1 MEPTIPASPEPS
13 KTNELTL
20 DPSKTNEP
28 TPDPSKTNEPTT
40 DPSKTNEPTPDP
52 DTSLLAPV
60 SENIRQ
66 DAASWCFRIRDLGKC
81 FGAHWAV
88 RNLSITLRHGEV
100 YGLLGPNGAG
110 KTTTLRMI
118 AGLIEPDEGSL
129 QLSGVDRDAA
139 PLEARK
145 KIGFVTGS
153 TGLYQRLTPIELLHF
168 FAKLHEIP
176 KHEAQRRIDELVDA
190 LALHSFA
197 KQQAATLSTG
207 QKQRVNLA
215 RALLHQPTLLIL
227 DEPTAGLDIISAD
240 FILQTIQ
247 KARKDGRSVIL
258 STHILTETELLCDRI
273 GVLFGGKLAQEGSLA
288 QLFQTTQTHSLAQ
301 AFLKII
307 QQADPLAAPHA
318 SAHMNHTTENAR

>member
-1 MEPTIPASPEPS
+1 MEPTISPSTE
-13 KTNELTL
+13 
-20 DPSKTNEP
+20 PSKTNEP

-40 DPSKTNEPTPDP
+40 DP

-66 DAASWCFRIRDLGKC
+66 DAAPWCFRIRDLGKC

-176 KHEAQRRIDELVDA
+176 EHEAQRRIDELVEA